1 MPSLPFSVFK
11 RKGREFYYVQFKN
24 EQGGYLPAVST
35 KQTTEASAIEVSFK
49 WLREG
54 KPRKNNNNQLTNI
67 SVSLMNLIRTLK
79 TPDEARL
86 ICNELKRKGFIKAFI
101 LSESVSSVKLIDY
114 LINFWDYDQSPYVKE
129 KLRKNHGIH
138 RNYVTGQ
145 KLSVEKYWKPFFG
158 TRLLGEITQNDIDRF
173 IDSLDSLA
181 VAKPRTYGG
190 LSSGRKNIIIKAG
203 TIPLRWAFSKE
214 MIEKDVAKG
223 ITWFSVTA
231 RKRLLLSP
239 ELVRDLFTAEW
250 TDERA
255 KLANMVAAITG
266 LRSGEIAGL
275 RICDIGEDYLNVQCS
290 WNPRDK
296 LKTTKTNEART
307 VLIPFPQII
316 NGLRELASL
325 NPHNMGADGYV
336 FWSEKISTKPIEART
351 FVTGLRRTLV
361 QIGMSEEAASGYE
374 FHGWRHFFTS
384 YMRDKLDFKLLK
396 SQTGHKTNSMIIHY
410 SDHLLPGEKELVRQA
425 QMDVFGALLPLGA
438 I

>member
-1 MPSLPFSVFK
+1 MSNLPFSVFK

-24 EQGGYLPAVST
+24 DQGDYLPAVST

-54 KPRKNNNNQLTNI
+54 KPRKNDGTSANI
-67 SVSLMNLIRTLK
+67 NVTLLNLLRTAK
-79 TPDEARL
+79 SSDEANI
-86 ICNELKRKGFIKAFI
+86 ICAELKRTGLIKSFI
-101 LSESVSSVKLIDY
+101 LSGNEASVGLVEFL
-114 LINFWDYDQSPYVKE
+114 LNFWDYDQSPYVKE

-145 KLSVEKYWKPFFG
+145 RLSVEQYWKPFFG
-158 TRLLGEITQNDIDRF
+158 ERLLGEVTRNDLDRF
-173 IDSLDSLA
+173 IDNLDSF
-181 VAKPRTYGG
+181 AKPRTNKG

-203 TIPLRWAFSKE
+203 VIPLRWAFSKE

-223 ITWFSVTA
+223 ITWFSVTT

-239 ELVRDLFTAEW
+239 ELVRDLFMAEW

-275 RICDIGEDYLNVQCS
+275 RICDIGEDYLNIRHS

-316 NGLRELASL
+316 KGLRELASR
-325 NPHNMGADGYV
+325 NPHNMGENSYV
-336 FWSEKISTKPIEART
+336 FWSGKISTKPIEART

-384 YMRDKLDFKLLK
+384 YMRNRLDFKLLK
-396 SQTGHKTNSMIIHY
+396 SQTGHKTNAMIIHY

-425 QMDVFGALLPLGA
+425 QMDVF
-438 I
+438 